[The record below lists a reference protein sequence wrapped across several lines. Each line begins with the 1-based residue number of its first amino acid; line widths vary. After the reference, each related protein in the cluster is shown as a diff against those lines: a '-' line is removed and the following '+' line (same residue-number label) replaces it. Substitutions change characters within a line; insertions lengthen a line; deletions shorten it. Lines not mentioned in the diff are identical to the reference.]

1 MGEKDDMIEEIEMKG
16 RWGCSGSSY
25 TFDKA
30 LALSLAR
37 QLGGA
42 SFDSSRCVYLTWER
56 ML

>member
-1 MGEKDDMIEEIEMKG
+1 MIEEIEMKG